1 MRDRFFKRNAG
12 SALLTA
18 AALASAMAFAQ
29 APAPQ
34 KASPEKQAAVKAPT
48 AKKWRTPWGDPDLQ
62 GTWSNATTTPLER
75 PDKFKGREFKTK
87 EEMAAEDKET
97 AIGRDKRAAPG
108 TPEDVAGA
116 YNAAWW
122 ERGWSD
128 GRTSLIYD
136 PKDGKKPP
144 LTADG
149 KRRQA
154 ERNESIRTDGPYNGP
169 EDLDLYTHCI
179 VRSGLPRLSS
189 GYDNNFEIV
198 QTPGTVAIV
207 MEQIHETRVIPMD
220 GRPHLDGGVRQW
232 LGDGRGHWEGET
244 LVVETTNF
252 NDRTGFEGAT
262 KNMHLTERW
271 TRMADDRIEYRFTV
285 DDPETWTRPWS
296 GAMAWIKGGTVFEY
310 ACHEDNVGMYGILAG
325 ARADEKKAAAKPA
338 SK

>member
-1 MRDRFFKRNAG
+1 M
-12 SALLTA
+12 LTGVI
-18 AALASAMAFAQ
+18 LASAVAFAQ
-29 APAPQ
+29 APAAG
-34 KASPEKQAAVKAPT
+34 KTAGEKTPAAKTAPAAKAPA

-75 PDKFKGREFKTK
+75 PGKYQGREFKTK
-87 EEMAAEDKET
+87 EEQAAEDKET
-97 AIGRDKRAAPG
+97 ALGRDKRGAAG

-116 YNAAWW
+116 YNAVWW

-179 VRSGLPRLSS
+179 VRGGLPKLPT
-189 GYDNNFEIV
+189 GYDNNFEVV
-198 QTPGTVAIV
+198 QAPGLVAIV
-207 MEQIHETRVIPMD
+207 LEQIHETRVIPMD
-220 GRPHLDGGVRQW
+220 GRPHLEPGVRQW
-232 LGDGRGHWEGET
+232 LGDSRGHWEGET

-252 NDRTGFEGAT
+252 NEHTSFEGASR
-262 KNMHLTERW
+262 NMHLVERW

-285 DDPETWTRPWS
+285 DDPETWTGPWS
-296 GAMAWIKGGTVFEY
+296 GAIAWNRGGTLFEY

-325 ARADEKKAAAKPA
+325 ARSDEKKAAAAK
-338 SK
+338 